1 MQVDLNRVIEQV
13 SKEKGID
20 KTIVINAVEEMMH
33 SAARRTFGPDRNI
46 ESRFNPELGEI
57 ELFEIKTVVEKVA
70 NAAAEADVAEARAK
84 YDPEAEVGDE
94 ILIKLD
100 TATMGRIAAQAAKQN
115 LIQHIRD
122 AERKQIFNEFKDRKQ
137 EVVSGIVQRF
147 ERKNMIVNL
156 GRTEAILPEKEQ
168 IPHER
173 YRQGDRI
180 RALILDVD
188 LSEKGLSIVLSRTSN
203 DFLMKL
209 FEQEVPEIYEGIVE
223 IRQSAREPGGRAKVA
238 VYSKD
243 SDVDPVGACVGMK
256 GTRVQSVVQELRG
269 EKIDIVPWTDD
280 QAELV
285 CRALAPAKVS
295 KVIIDEDEHAMEVIV
310 PDDQLS
316 LAIGK
321 RGQNV
326 RLAHRLTGWKLDV
339 RSEAEAEEEARSARA
354 SLNAIPGI
362 GDINAE
368 LLYQWGFRS
377 AEQLAEADETAFDVE
392 GISAERATQI
402 INAAR
407 EHVANKKIAA
417 EAKAAA
423 PPRRPRRLRPK
434 LRPAA
439 TRSRRRGG
447 GAPKRSRSESV
458 PAATEEAGEKS
469 LANRPERTCIGCMKR
484 DAKAAMVRIAVVNG
498 HVEVD
503 FEARRAGR
511 GGYLHP
517 TLECAERFVSSKVK
531 EFRSLRRK
539 IDRPERLQI
548 AAAIK
553 LRLDSNS
560 KVE

>member
-1 MQVDLNRVIEQV
+1 
-13 SKEKGID
+13 
-20 KTIVINAVEEMMH
+20 
-33 SAARRTFGPDRNI
+33 
-46 ESRFNPELGEI
+46 
-57 ELFEIKTVVEKVA
+57 
-70 NAAAEADVAEARAK
+70 
-84 YDPEAEVGDE
+84 
-94 ILIKLD
+94 
-100 TATMGRIAAQAAKQN
+100 MGRIAAQAAKQN

-377 AEQLAEADETAFDVE
+377 AEQLSEADETAFDVE
-392 GISAERATQI
+392 GISAERARQI

-407 EHVANKKIAA
+407 DHVANKKIAA
-417 EAKAAA
+417 AEKAAA
-423 PPRRPRRLRPK
+423 AEEAAARGCA
-434 LRPAA
+434 PAA
-439 TRSRRRGG
+439 QAAALAGDGSGRRGG
-447 GAPKRSRSESV
+447 G
-458 PAATEEAGEKS
+458 
-469 LANRPERTCIGCMKR
+469 ERDDRRGI
-484 DAKAAMVRIAVVNG
+484 
-498 HVEVD
+498 
-503 FEARRAGR
+503 RAGR
-511 GGYLHP
+511 GHRRCGRKIIASARADLHRMHEARREGVDGADRGRGRAGRSGFRRRGAQAAAVICIRR
-517 TLECAERFVSSKVK
+517 LNASSGSSVLKVK
-531 EFRSLRRK
+531 EFRALRRK
-539 IDRPERLQI
+539 IERPERLQI

-553 LRLDSNS
+553 LRLDRNS

>member
-1 MQVDLNRVIEQV
+1 M
-13 SKEKGID
+13 
-20 KTIVINAVEEMMH
+20 
-33 SAARRTFGPDRNI
+33 RRPKPT
-46 ESRFNPELGEI
+46 S
-57 ELFEIKTVVEKVA
+57 T
-70 NAAAEADVAEARAK
+70 EARAK

-339 RSEAEAEEEARSARA
+339 RSEAEAEEEARVGARVAQRDSRASAISTRSCSTSGASARP
-354 SLNAIPGI
+354 SNCRRPTRR
-362 GDINAE
+362 
-368 LLYQWGFRS
+368 RS
-377 AEQLAEADETAFDVE
+377 TSRE
-392 GISAERATQI
+392 SAPSARTQI

-417 EAKAAA
+417 AKKGRGSGRGGGSCRGGCGAKLRVAADWQPA
-423 PPRRPRRLRPK
+423 KRKARRRPARRSRRNPRRPPPK
-434 LRPAA
+434 MREKSNFSVI
-439 TRSRRRGG
+439 T
-447 GAPKRSRSESV
+447 APSV
-458 PAATEEAGEKS
+458 PVS
-469 LANRPERTCIGCMKR
+469 
-484 DAKAAMVRIAVVNG
+484 DA
-498 HVEVD
+498 
-503 FEARRAGR
+503 
-511 GGYLHP
+511 
-517 TLECAERFVSSKVK
+517 
-531 EFRSLRRK
+531 
-539 IDRPERLQI
+539 
-548 AAAIK
+548 
-553 LRLDSNS
+553 
-560 KVE
+560 

>member
-1 MQVDLNRVIEQV
+1 MAGDLNRVIESV

-20 KTIVINAVEEMMH
+20 KSIVINAVEEMMH
-33 SAARRTFGPDRNI
+33 SAARRTFGADCNI

-57 ELFEIKTVVEKVA
+57 ELFEIKTVVDSIT
-70 NAAAEADVAEARAK
+70 NPAAQVLVGEARAK
-84 YDPEAEVGDE
+84 YDPEAQSGDE

-122 AERKQIFNEFKDRKQ
+122 AERKQIYNEFKDRKG
-137 EVVSGIVQRF
+137 EIVSGIVQRF

-203 DFLMKL
+203 LFLMKL

-223 IRQSAREPGGRAKVA
+223 IRQCAREPGGRAKVA

-326 RLAHRLTGWKLDV
+326 RLAHRLSGWKLDV
-339 RSEAEAEEEARSARA
+339 RSDSEAEEEARAARA

-368 LLYQWGFRS
+368 LLFQWGFRT
-377 AEQLAEADETAFDVE
+377 AEQLADASEDTFEVE
-392 GISAERATQI
+392 GISPERAKQLI
-402 INAAR
+402 HAAR
-407 EHVANKKIAA
+407 EWVAAKRRLEEERARAA
-417 EAKAAA
+417 EAAARESA
-423 PPRRPRRLRPK
+423 ADGAEETIGEAAEA
-434 LRPAA
+434 PAA
-439 TRSRRRGG
+439 
-447 GAPKRSRSESV
+447 
-458 PAATEEAGEKS
+458 EASDAGVKS
-469 LANRPERTCIGCMKR
+469 
-484 DAKAAMVRIAVVNG
+484 
-498 HVEVD
+498 
-503 FEARRAGR
+503 
-511 GGYLHP
+511 
-517 TLECAERFVSSKVK
+517 
-531 EFRSLRRK
+531 
-539 IDRPERLQI
+539 
-548 AAAIK
+548 
-553 LRLDSNS
+553 
-560 KVE
+560 

>member
-1 MQVDLNRVIEQV
+1 MSVDLNRVIEQV

-20 KTIVINAVEEMMH
+20 KTIVVNAVEEMMH

-46 ESRFNPELGEI
+46 ESRYNPDIGEV
-57 ELFEIKTVVEKVA
+57 ELFEIKTVVDQVA
-70 NAAAEADVAEARAK
+70 NAGSEVLLDEAHSQ
-84 YDPEAEVGDE
+84 YDPEAQVGDE

-122 AERKQIFNEFKDRKQ
+122 AERKQMFNEFKDRKD

-180 RALILDVD
+180 RALILEVD

-203 DFLMKL
+203 VFLMKL

-223 IRQSAREPGGRAKVA
+223 IRQCAREPGGRAKVA
-238 VYSKD
+238 VYSKN

-295 KVIIDEDEHAMEVIV
+295 KVIIDEEEHAMEVIV

-326 RLAHRLTGWKLDV
+326 RLAHRLSGWKLDV
-339 RSEAEAEEEARSARA
+339 RSDSDAEEEARAARA

-377 AEQLAEADETAFDVE
+377 SEQLAEANENNFEVE
-392 GISAERATQI
+392 GISPERARQVI
-402 INAAR
+402 HAAR
-407 EHVANKKIAA
+407 EWVANKIRIEEAKAQAAAAAAGGGGADDSQAQDMAGEAEASKGEAEVSKNEAPAEEASDA
-417 EAKAAA
+417 EAK
-423 PPRRPRRLRPK
+423 
-434 LRPAA
+434 
-439 TRSRRRGG
+439 S
-447 GAPKRSRSESV
+447 
-458 PAATEEAGEKS
+458 
-469 LANRPERTCIGCMKR
+469 
-484 DAKAAMVRIAVVNG
+484 
-498 HVEVD
+498 
-503 FEARRAGR
+503 
-511 GGYLHP
+511 
-517 TLECAERFVSSKVK
+517 
-531 EFRSLRRK
+531 
-539 IDRPERLQI
+539 
-548 AAAIK
+548 
-553 LRLDSNS
+553 
-560 KVE
+560 

>member
-1 MQVDLNRVIEQV
+1 MAVDLNRVIEQV

-20 KTIVINAVEEMMH
+20 KTIVVSAVEEMMY
-33 SAARRTFGPDRNI
+33 SAARRTFGAERKI
-46 ESRFNPELGEI
+46 ESRFNPDIGEV
-57 ELFEIKTVVEKVA
+57 ELFEIKTVVQRIT
-70 NAAAEADVAEARAK
+70 NAASEVELDEAHSK
-84 YDPEAEVGDE
+84 YDPDAQVGDE

-122 AERKQIFNEFKDRKQ
+122 AERKQIYNEFKDRKN

-180 RALILDVD
+180 RALILEVD
-188 LSEKGLSIVLSRTSN
+188 LSEKGLAIILSRTAN
-203 DFLMKL
+203 QFLMKL

-223 IRQSAREPGGRAKVA
+223 IRQCAREPGGRAKVA

-243 SDVDPVGACVGMK
+243 TDVDPVGACVGMK

-326 RLAHRLTGWKLDV
+326 RLAHRLSGWKLDV
-339 RSEAEAEEEARSARA
+339 RSDSEAEEEARSARA

-377 AEQLAEADETAFDVE
+377 AEQLAEANEDNFEVE
-392 GISAERATQI
+392 GISPERARQVI
-402 INAAR
+402 HAAR
-407 EHVANKKIAA
+407 EWVASRRQLEEEKAAMAAAEPAELPVAADGTDSDAASGESPGEIASDA
-417 EAKAAA
+417 EAK
-423 PPRRPRRLRPK
+423 
-434 LRPAA
+434 
-439 TRSRRRGG
+439 S
-447 GAPKRSRSESV
+447 
-458 PAATEEAGEKS
+458 
-469 LANRPERTCIGCMKR
+469 
-484 DAKAAMVRIAVVNG
+484 
-498 HVEVD
+498 
-503 FEARRAGR
+503 
-511 GGYLHP
+511 
-517 TLECAERFVSSKVK
+517 
-531 EFRSLRRK
+531 
-539 IDRPERLQI
+539 
-548 AAAIK
+548 
-553 LRLDSNS
+553 
-560 KVE
+560 

>member
-1 MQVDLNRVIEQV
+1 MAVDLNRVIEQV

-20 KTIVINAVEEMMH
+20 KTIVVNAVEEMMH

-46 ESRFNPELGEI
+46 ESRYNSEIGEI
-57 ELFEIKTVVEKVA
+57 ELFEIKTVMATVA
-70 NAAAEADVAEARAK
+70 NPGSEVELEDARTK
-84 YDPEAEVGDE
+84 YDPEAQVGDE

-122 AERKQIFNEFKDRKQ
+122 AERKQIFNEFKDRKG
-137 EVVSGIVQRF
+137 EIVSGIVQRF

-203 DFLMKL
+203 LFLMKL
-209 FEQEVPEIYEGIVE
+209 FEQEVPEIYEAIVE
-223 IRQSAREPGGRAKVA
+223 IRQCAREPGGRAKVA

-243 SDVDPVGACVGMK
+243 GDVDPVGACVGMK

-295 KVIIDEDEHAMEVIV
+295 KVVIDEDEHAMEVIV

-326 RLAHRLTGWKLDV
+326 RLAHRLSGWKLDV
-339 RSEAEAEEEARSARA
+339 RSDSEAEEEARAARA
-354 SLNAIPGI
+354 SLNAIPSI

-377 AEQLAEADETAFDVE
+377 AEQLSEANEDNFEVE
-392 GISAERATQI
+392 GISPERARQVI
-402 INAAR
+402 LAAR
-407 EHVANKKIAA
+407 DWVANKRRIEEEKAAAAQAAADSAGTAQAEEVGAVDGEVETDGAAAGDQVAHEAQAA
-417 EAKAAA
+417 EA
-423 PPRRPRRLRPK
+423 
-434 LRPAA
+434 
-439 TRSRRRGG
+439 
-447 GAPKRSRSESV
+447 EV
-458 PAATEEAGEKS
+458 KS
-469 LANRPERTCIGCMKR
+469 
-484 DAKAAMVRIAVVNG
+484 
-498 HVEVD
+498 
-503 FEARRAGR
+503 
-511 GGYLHP
+511 
-517 TLECAERFVSSKVK
+517 
-531 EFRSLRRK
+531 
-539 IDRPERLQI
+539 
-548 AAAIK
+548 
-553 LRLDSNS
+553 
-560 KVE
+560 

>member
-20 KTIVINAVEEMMH
+20 KAIVINAVEEMMH
-33 SAARRTFGPDRNI
+33 SAAKRTFGPDRRI
-46 ESRFNPELGEI
+46 ESRFNTELGEI
-57 ELFEIKTVVEKVA
+57 ELFEIKTVVENVTDPL
-70 NAAAEADVAEARAK
+70 AEATLEEAREK
-84 YDPEAEVGDE
+84 YDPDAEIGDE

-122 AERKQIFNEFKDRKQ
+122 AERKQIYNEFKDRRG
-137 EVVSGIVQRF
+137 EIVSGIVQRF

-180 RALILDVD
+180 RALITEVD

-203 DFLMKL
+203 EFLMKL

-223 IRQSAREPGGRAKVA
+223 IRQCAREPGGRAKVA

-256 GTRVQSVVQELRG
+256 GTRVQAVVQELRG

-295 KVIIDEDEHAMEVIV
+295 KVIIDEDERAMEVIV

-339 RSEAEAEEEARSARA
+339 RSEGEAEEEARNARA

-368 LLYQWGFRS
+368 LLFQLGFRS
-377 AEQLAEADETAFDVE
+377 AEQLSEADENSFDIE
-392 GISAERATQI
+392 GMSPERARQLI
-402 INAAR
+402 LAAR
-407 EHVANKKIAA
+407 EYVARKAEEAARAKAGAEEAARIKA
-417 EAKAAA
+417 EAEAAA
-423 PPRRPRRLRPK
+423 S
-434 LRPAA
+434 AA
-439 TRSRRRGG
+439 PSGD
-447 GAPKRSRSESV
+447 APGDAQGSE
-458 PAATEEAGEKS
+458 ATQESPSG
-469 LANRPERTCIGCMKR
+469 
-484 DAKAAMVRIAVVNG
+484 DAKG
-498 HVEVD
+498 Q
-503 FEARRAGR
+503 
-511 GGYLHP
+511 
-517 TLECAERFVSSKVK
+517 S
-531 EFRSLRRK
+531 
-539 IDRPERLQI
+539 
-548 AAAIK
+548 
-553 LRLDSNS
+553 
-560 KVE
+560 

>member
-1 MQVDLNRVIEQV
+1 MSVDLNRVIESV

-20 KTIVINAVEEMMH
+20 KSIVVNAVEEMMH

-46 ESRFNPELGEI
+46 ESRFNPDIGEI
-57 ELFEIKTVVEKVA
+57 ELFEIKTVVEATA
-70 NAAAEADVAEARAK
+70 NLASEVTLEEAHTK
-84 YDPEAEVGDE
+84 YDPEAQVGDE

-122 AERKQIFNEFKDRKQ
+122 AERKQIYNEYKDRKD
-137 EVVSGIVQRF
+137 EIVSGIVQRF

-188 LSEKGLSIVLSRTSN
+188 LSEKGLAIILSRTSTT
-203 DFLMKL
+203 FLMKL

-326 RLAHRLTGWKLDV
+326 RLAHRLSGWKLDV
-339 RSEAEAEEEARSARA
+339 RGDSEAEEEARAARA

-368 LLYQWGFRS
+368 LLYQWGYRS
-377 AEQLAEADETAFDVE
+377 AEQLSEANEENFEVE
-392 GISAERATQI
+392 GITPERARQVI
-402 INAAR
+402 LAAR
-407 EHVANKKIAA
+407 DWVENKRRLEEEKAAAA
-417 EAKAAA
+417 EAHELAGAAGAAEPAEDHEADAVAAA
-423 PPRRPRRLRPK
+423 ETS
-434 LRPAA
+434 ADEVE
-439 TRSRRRGG
+439 T
-447 GAPKRSRSESV
+447 
-458 PAATEEAGEKS
+458 
-469 LANRPERTCIGCMKR
+469 R
-484 DAKAAMVRIAVVNG
+484 DAGAK
-498 HVEVD
+498 
-503 FEARRAGR
+503 
-511 GGYLHP
+511 
-517 TLECAERFVSSKVK
+517 S
-531 EFRSLRRK
+531 
-539 IDRPERLQI
+539 
-548 AAAIK
+548 
-553 LRLDSNS
+553 
-560 KVE
+560 

>member
-1 MQVDLNRVIEQV
+1 MAVDLNRVIDQV

-20 KTIVINAVEEMMH
+20 KTIVVSAVEEMMH
-33 SAARRTFGPDRNI
+33 SAARRTFGQERNI
-46 ESRFNPELGEI
+46 ESRYNPDIGEV
-57 ELFEIKTVVEKVA
+57 ELFEIKTVVSQVA
-70 NAAAEADVAEARAK
+70 NPASEVDVEEAHER
-84 YDPEAEVGDE
+84 YDPEAQAGDE

-122 AERKQIFNEFKDRKQ
+122 AERKQIYNEFKDRKT

-203 DFLMKL
+203 LFLMKL

-326 RLAHRLTGWKLDV
+326 RLAHRLSGWKLDV
-339 RSEAEAEEEARSARA
+339 RSDSEAEEEARAARA
-354 SLNAIPGI
+354 SLNGIPGI

-377 AEQLAEADETAFDVE
+377 AEQLAEADENNFEVE
-392 GISAERATQI
+392 GISPERARQVILAARDWTETKRARAAAAVAHKEAAED
-402 INAAR
+402 AAR
-407 EHVANKKIAA
+407 ESHAESAGASGGDEMNGEAEPYQAEVDGSLEEAEAIEAESAAA
-417 EAKAAA
+417 E
-423 PPRRPRRLRPK
+423 
-434 LRPAA
+434 PASPNGA
-439 TRSRRRGG
+439 TN
-447 GAPKRSRSESV
+447 K
-458 PAATEEAGEKS
+458 
-469 LANRPERTCIGCMKR
+469 
-484 DAKAAMVRIAVVNG
+484 
-498 HVEVD
+498 
-503 FEARRAGR
+503 
-511 GGYLHP
+511 
-517 TLECAERFVSSKVK
+517 
-531 EFRSLRRK
+531 
-539 IDRPERLQI
+539 
-548 AAAIK
+548 
-553 LRLDSNS
+553 
-560 KVE
+560 

>member
-1 MQVDLNRVIEQV
+1 MAVDLNRVIEQV

-20 KTIVINAVEEMMH
+20 KTIVVTAVEEMMH
-33 SAARRTFGPDRNI
+33 SAARRTFGAERNI
-46 ESRFNPELGEI
+46 ESRFNADLGEV
-57 ELFEIKTVVEKVA
+57 ELFEIKTVVDH
-70 NAAAEADVAEARAK
+70 AAASGSEVELEDAHTK
-84 YDPEAEVGDE
+84 YDPDAQVGDE

-100 TATMGRIAAQAAKQN
+100 TATMGRIAAQAAKKN

-122 AERKQIFNEFKDRKQ
+122 AERKQIYNEFKDRKG
-137 EVVSGIVQRF
+137 EIASGIVQRF

-180 RALILDVD
+180 RALILEVD

-280 QAELV
+280 
-285 CRALAPAKVS
+285 
-295 KVIIDEDEHAMEVIV
+295 EDEHAMEVIV

-377 AEQLAEADETAFDVE
+377 AEQLSEADETAFDVE
-392 GISAERATQI
+392 GISAERAAQI

-423 PPRRPRRLRPK
+423 
-434 LRPAA
+434 AA
-439 TRSRRRGG
+439 EAAEAVAAEAALT
-447 GAPKRSRSESV
+447 
-458 PAATEEAGEKS
+458 ATEAQGAETSAETIAAQSAPTATENAGEK
-469 LANRPERTCIGCMKR
+469 
-484 DAKAAMVRIAVVNG
+484 
-498 HVEVD
+498 
-503 FEARRAGR
+503 
-511 GGYLHP
+511 
-517 TLECAERFVSSKVK
+517 
-531 EFRSLRRK
+531 
-539 IDRPERLQI
+539 
-548 AAAIK
+548 
-553 LRLDSNS
+553 
-560 KVE
+560 

>member
-20 KTIVINAVEEMMH
+20 KTIVIAAVEEMMH

-46 ESRFNPELGEI
+46 ESRYNQELGEI
-57 ELFEIKTVVEKVA
+57 ELFEIKTVVEQVA
-70 NAAAEADVAEARAK
+70 NPMLEESLSEARGRH
-84 YDPEAEVGDE
+84 DPDAEIGDE

-122 AERKQIFNEFKDRKQ
+122 AERKQIFNEFKDRKG

-173 YRQGDRI
+173 YRQGDRV
-180 RALILDVD
+180 RALIVDVD
-188 LSEKGLSIVLSRTSN
+188 LSEKGLSIVLSRTAN
-203 DFLMKL
+203 EFLIKL

-223 IRQSAREPGGRAKVA
+223 IRQCAREPGDRAKVA

-316 LAIGK
+316 LAIGR

-326 RLAHRLTGWKLDV
+326 RLAHRLAGWKLDV

-368 LLYQWGFRS
+368 LLFQYGYRS
-377 AEQLAEADETAFDVE
+377 SEQLGEANPESFDVE
-392 GISAERATQI
+392 GISPERAQQLI
-402 INAAR
+402 VAAR
-407 EHVANKKIAA
+407 AHVQEKKRREEESKAAA
-417 EAKAAA
+417 EAEAAVAETAVAETSEVAPDASASAGEADAQAVAETIDGAAA
-423 PPRRPRRLRPK
+423 G
-434 LRPAA
+434 PAA
-439 TRSRRRGG
+439 DGEAAHDEAAQDNS
-447 GAPKRSRSESV
+447 GAQ
-458 PAATEEAGEKS
+458 TGEAMHGEAKEVKS
-469 LANRPERTCIGCMKR
+469 
-484 DAKAAMVRIAVVNG
+484 
-498 HVEVD
+498 
-503 FEARRAGR
+503 
-511 GGYLHP
+511 
-517 TLECAERFVSSKVK
+517 
-531 EFRSLRRK
+531 
-539 IDRPERLQI
+539 
-548 AAAIK
+548 
-553 LRLDSNS
+553 
-560 KVE
+560 

>member
-20 KTIVINAVEEMMH
+20 KSIVINAVEEMMH
-33 SAARRTFGPDRNI
+33 SAARRTFGAERNI
-46 ESRFNPELGEI
+46 ESRFNTELGEI
-57 ELFEIKTVVEKVA
+57 ELFEIKTVVENVT
-70 NAAAEADVAEARAK
+70 NASAEATLEEAHAK
-84 YDPEAEVGDE
+84 YDPEAQVGDE

-122 AERKQIFNEFKDRKQ
+122 AERKQIYNEFKDRKG
-137 EVVSGIVQRF
+137 EIVSGIVQRF

-168 IPHER
+168 LPHER

-203 DFLMKL
+203 DFLIGL
-209 FEQEVPEIYEGIVE
+209 FTQEVPEMYEGIVE
-223 IRQSAREPGGRAKVA
+223 IRQCAREPGGRAKVA

-256 GTRVQSVVQELRG
+256 GTRVQAVVQELRG

-326 RLAHRLTGWKLDV
+326 RLAHRLSGWKLDV
-339 RSEAEAEEEARSARA
+339 RSDSDAEEEARAARA

-377 AEQLAEADETAFDVE
+377 AEQLADANENNFEVE
-392 GISAERATQI
+392 GISPERARQVI
-402 INAAR
+402 HAAR
-407 EHVANKKIAA
+407 EWVGRKRAEQIKRPEVVNNSAGISPAADLIPEPAPGTPAIALEAAAGGNAEDA
-417 EAKAAA
+417 EA
-423 PPRRPRRLRPK
+423 
-434 LRPAA
+434 
-439 TRSRRRGG
+439 
-447 GAPKRSRSESV
+447 E
-458 PAATEEAGEKS
+458 
-469 LANRPERTCIGCMKR
+469 
-484 DAKAAMVRIAVVNG
+484 
-498 HVEVD
+498 
-503 FEARRAGR
+503 
-511 GGYLHP
+511 
-517 TLECAERFVSSKVK
+517 
-531 EFRSLRRK
+531 
-539 IDRPERLQI
+539 
-548 AAAIK
+548 
-553 LRLDSNS
+553 
-560 KVE
+560 

>member
-1 MQVDLNRVIEQV
+1 MSVDLNRVIEQV

-46 ESRFNPELGEI
+46 ESRFNPEIGEI
-57 ELFEIKTVVEKVA
+57 ELFEIKTVVANIV
-70 NAAAEADVAEARAK
+70 NAASEVELEDAHTK
-84 YDPEAEVGDE
+84 YDPEAQVGDE

-122 AERKQIFNEFKDRKQ
+122 AERKQIYNEFKDRKG
-137 EVVSGIVQRF
+137 EIFSGIVQRF
-147 ERKNMIVNL
+147 ERKNMIVNI

-203 DFLMKL
+203 LFLMKL
-209 FEQEVPEIYEGIVE
+209 FEQEVPEIYEAIVE
-223 IRQSAREPGGRAKVA
+223 IRQCAREPGGRAKVA

-326 RLAHRLTGWKLDV
+326 RLAHRLSGWKLDV
-339 RSEAEAEEEARSARA
+339 RSDSEAEEEARAARA

-377 AEQLAEADETAFDVE
+377 AEQLSEANEDNFEVE
-392 GISAERATQI
+392 GISPERARQVI
-402 INAAR
+402 LAAR
-407 EHVANKKIAA
+407 DWVDNKRRI
-417 EAKAAA
+417 EEEKAAGAHTA
-423 PPRRPRRLRPK
+423 PADEPVE
-434 LRPAA
+434 
-439 TRSRRRGG
+439 
-447 GAPKRSRSESV
+447 ES
-458 PAATEEAGEKS
+458 AESLETATEEHLGAVDGATEENGAAVNIDDGVEHEAQSTEAESSSGDAEVKS
-469 LANRPERTCIGCMKR
+469 
-484 DAKAAMVRIAVVNG
+484 
-498 HVEVD
+498 
-503 FEARRAGR
+503 
-511 GGYLHP
+511 
-517 TLECAERFVSSKVK
+517 
-531 EFRSLRRK
+531 
-539 IDRPERLQI
+539 
-548 AAAIK
+548 
-553 LRLDSNS
+553 
-560 KVE
+560 